1 MNKILSVS
9 QLNNYIKTVFEDEL
23 LLHDITVQGE
33 VFEIKFSG
41 ANTFVTI
48 KDGECVLSC
57 VKFGSKLEF
66 SVGDMIALTGT
77 VKFYAKPEKFRL
89 RLLSLSNAGKET
101 SQVIWKS

>member
-57 VKFGSKLEF
+57 VKFVCGCVRFQMRERKHR
-66 SVGDMIALTGT
+66 
-77 VKFYAKPEKFRL
+77 K
-89 RLLSLSNAGKET
+89 
-101 SQVIWKS
+101 

>member
-48 KDGECVLSC
+48 KRANVFCR
-57 VKFGSKLEF
+57 
-66 SVGDMIALTGT
+66 ALNSDRNWS
-77 VKFYAKPEKFRL
+77 FP
-89 RLLSLSNAGKET
+89 
-101 SQVIWKS
+101 